1 MGRWPAAHL
10 RDDGVRG
17 AAGSGDGAVLD
28 VGGGRGR
35 ARSDGRAGSSRARGR
50 ERSGEMSSERDY
62 SQPVDAAQE
71 ALLDKL
77 RDAFGAQ
84 YGRIEDIR
92 RLLSEYADSLRPN
105 ATDEPRRPL
114 ESAEVVCRDIG
125 RRIAREMP
133 KGWGFALVLF
143 SFGAD
148 GFMTCLSNAERSD
161 MVKALRECAEKIET
175 GKDKV

>member
-1 MGRWPAAHL
+1 MSHRWDCP
-10 RDDGVRG
+10 
-17 AAGSGDGAVLD
+17 
-28 VGGGRGR
+28 
-35 ARSDGRAGSSRARGR
+35 SRWEAER
-50 ERSGEMSSERDY
+50 EGE
-62 SQPVDAAQE
+62 
-71 ALLDKL
+71 
-77 RDAFGAQ
+77 DAF
-84 YGRIEDIR
+84 RRCERENPHEDR
-92 RLLSEYADSLRPN
+92 S
-105 ATDEPRRPL
+105 L